1 MLRVPTAEESRANFH
16 VGGLARQAPLS
27 EADRKIIS
35 QVGPFLKEQGLFF
48 VGIDVI
54 GTKLTE
60 INVTSP
66 TGVQEINA
74 LDDTNLEAV
83 FIDRV
88 EALVAAG

>member
-1 MLRVPTAEESRANFH
+1 MS
-16 VGGLARQAPLS
+16 
-27 EADRKIIS
+27 ADRP
-35 QVGPFLKEQGLFF
+35 QGAALRRGPRDRRKGRSFLKEQGLFF

-54 GTKLTE
+54 GDKLTE

-74 LDDTNLEAV
+74 LEGTKLEAV

-88 EALVAAG
+88 EALVAAR